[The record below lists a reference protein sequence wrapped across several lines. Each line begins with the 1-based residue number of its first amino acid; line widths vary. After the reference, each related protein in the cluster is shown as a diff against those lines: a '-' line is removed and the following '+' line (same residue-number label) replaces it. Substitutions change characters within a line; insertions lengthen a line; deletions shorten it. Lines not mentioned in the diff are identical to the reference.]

1 MSAARILVVDDEDD
15 IRTILVVTLR
25 RAGYEVA
32 SAGDGVEA
40 VEAIQRKAPDLILL
54 DVMMP
59 RADGLE
65 TLKRIRQ
72 HAPTAHVPVIM
83 LTARSGL
90 TDKMRG
96 FERGVDDYVGKPFE
110 PAEVLARV
118 AALLKRS
125 AQARAVSPLLSVLGD
140 WFTAERMAQLGRDLE
155 AARDIQERLLPPVP
169 ATLVGLEAGA
179 MLRSS
184 TVVGGDFFDLVPMGD
199 RIGVAVGDVSGK
211 GIPAAL
217 LMVMTRTLLRAIAR
231 DLEEPGAVLSRLNR
245 SLCLDMP
252 PSMFVTLILAVL
264 DPRDVGGLAL
274 SGAGHPDPAT
284 SVALLRGI
292 DAAGADVIE
301 LGVPFSDPMA
311 DGPIIQASSQ
321 RALDHGMTLGRTLD
335 LIRDAH
341 VRAPIVLFTY
351 LNPLLAAGADV
362 LDRAAAAGAHGVLVT
377 DLPVG
382 ADPVREQWLGS
393 GPLGFVRLVAPTTPL
408 ERMREIT
415 AHGSGF
421 VYLISRRG
429 VTGLRTDVPAEL
441 PGTIARLRQATTL
454 PVCVGFGISTA
465 DQARAVGQL
474 ADGIVVGSA
483 IVQAA
488 DKSVDA
494 ATELVSTLRRA
505 LDTI

>member
-40 VEAIQRKAPDLILL
+40 VEAIQRQAPDLILL

-217 LMVMTRTLLRAIAR
+217 LMVMTRTLLREIAR

-245 SLCLDMP
+245 SLCRDMP

-274 SGAGHPDPAT
+274 SGAGHPDPVLVPAGGEAR
-284 SVALLRGI
+284 VLALGE
-292 DAAGADVIE
+292 AAGPP
-301 LGVPFSDPMA
+301 LGVFEDSRFD
-311 DGPIIQASSQ
+311 QA
-321 RALDHGMTLGRTLD
+321 ALRLGVG
-335 LIRDAH
+335 DA
-341 VRAPIVLFTY
+341 L
-351 LNPLLAAGADV
+351 
-362 LDRAAAAGAHGVLVT
+362 VLVT
-377 DLPVG
+377 DGILEAPEEGGHRPGAAALLPLLARQRTLPPQGLARAICEDVLRRG
-382 ADPVREQWLGS
+382 GSRIQDDMTVFALRNPGGSACSVRSSPGSRSRGS
-393 GPLGFVRLVAPTTPL
+393 GRPRPPSPPPPGPP
-408 ERMREIT
+408 
-415 AHGSGF
+415 
-421 VYLISRRG
+421 
-429 VTGLRTDVPAEL
+429 PA
-441 PGTIARLRQATTL
+441 R
-454 PVCVGFGISTA
+454 SW
-465 DQARAVGQL
+465 
-474 ADGIVVGSA
+474 S
-483 IVQAA
+483 
-488 DKSVDA
+488 
-494 ATELVSTLRRA
+494 
-505 LDTI
+505 